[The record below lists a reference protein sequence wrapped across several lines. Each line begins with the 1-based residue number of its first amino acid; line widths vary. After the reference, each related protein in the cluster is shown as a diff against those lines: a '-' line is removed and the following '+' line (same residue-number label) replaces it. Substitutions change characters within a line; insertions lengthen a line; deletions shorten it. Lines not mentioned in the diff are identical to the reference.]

1 MDRAKAIGRTE
12 CPVTVLM
19 AVHNGGLFLR
29 TAIDSVLAQTY
40 RAFCF
45 LIVDDAS
52 TDATREIVRAYDDA
66 RIELV
71 YLERNVGQTA
81 ALNIGL
87 RHAATPWIARM
98 DADDF
103 SAPTRLEEQMGA
115 LERRP
120 SLRCVGTFAWL
131 FRNDP
136 TVRERI
142 VEKPVEYPAIR
153 RELLESTPMIHGSIT
168 INRDDL
174 LALGGYDERY
184 RYSAD
189 RDLYY
194 RFLERHPAANVPKP
208 LLGVRQHEYQGSGL
222 RCSADESIDI
232 ISRVL
237 TLPHYTEEERTKLR
251 ASLSWAYRFRAR
263 CWGSERRY
271 AEMLQDFVN
280 AIRISPRAALGTFGG
295 AALPVHLRHSIKR
308 IWSSEHKGSLPRGTP
323 PSC

>member
-1 MDRAKAIGRTE
+1 MNRAKAIGRTE

-29 TAIDSVLAQTY
+29 TAIEGILRQTY
-40 RAFCF
+40 PHFRF

-52 TDATREIVRAYDDA
+52 TDETRQMVRSYQDP
-66 RIELV
+66 RIELLCV
-71 YLERNVGQTA
+71 ERNMGQTA
-81 ALNIGL
+81 ALNLGL
-87 RHAATPWIARM
+87 RHASTPWIARM

-103 SAPTRLEEQMGA
+103 SAPMRLEEQMAA
-115 LERRP
+115 LDRDP
-120 SLRCVGTFAWL
+120 SLCCVGTFAWL
-131 FRNDP
+131 FQDDP
-136 TVRERI
+136 KVVIRV
-142 VEKPVEYPAIR
+142 VEKPIEYAAVK
-153 RELLESTPMIHGSIT
+153 RELLQSTPMIHGSIT

-208 LLGVRQHEYQGSGL
+208 LLGVRQHEYQGSGS
-222 RCSADESIDI
+222 RRSADESIDI

-237 TLPHYTEEERTKLR
+237 TLPHYTEEERMKLR

-295 AALPVHLRHSIKR
+295 AALPVHLRRSIKR
-308 IWSSEHKGSLPRGTP
+308 IWSCERKGSSPCGTP